1 MINRVYS
8 MDLIRAL
15 ATMLVVIVHTK
26 YYFFSNTIYFLIFSV
41 WKVAG
46 TVGVPLFVILT
57 GYLMFQRKFTDGDY
71 LKRYI
76 SRNLLPLFIAFESW
90 NILWNLLRYTY
101 VADPPQKWMAV
112 AKAALFMGDTLSA
125 LWYLPMTIALYLGMP
140 ILSIAFHQIR
150 EPAYRKLIA
159 AALLLS
165 GTLIPSIASILS
177 LFGKK
182 TAIHSV
188 LRMNIFGASVWGE
201 SVWMIYLL
209 AGYYISQ
216 KGLKRI
222 SSLKLGLMG
231 VLVPFSIMY
240 AVELTKHTVQHYDFV
255 LVVVLSISVFEL
267 LTRTE
272 NFLHEHPTGYHLIK
286 QISEVSFAIYMLHVY
301 VCGAIIKGIEKF
313 ILGHSITQSLPW
325 TTDIFFYLVFI
336 LLSVLIIGCMANV
349 LAQNRFI
356 KKYLFLMK

>member
-1 MINRVYS
+1 MKNRQCAI
-8 MDLIRAL
+8 DLIRTL
-15 ATMLVVIVHTK
+15 AMILVIVVHTK
-26 YYFFSNTIYFLIFSV
+26 TYFFSKNVYFPIFSV
-41 WKVAG
+41 WKVVG

-57 GYLMFQRKFTDGDY
+57 GYLMFHRNFTDPEY

-76 SRNLLPLFIAFESW
+76 SRNLLPLLVAFEVW
-90 NILWNLLRYTY
+90 NIVWNLLRYTY
-101 VADPPQKWMAV
+101 VFDSPQKWSAV
-112 AKAALFMGDTLSA
+112 VKTALFMGDTLSA

-140 ILSIAFHQIR
+140 ILSIAFHQIHVSSYHKIL
-150 EPAYRKLIA
+150 AV
-159 AALLLS
+159 ALLFS
-165 GTLIPSIASILS
+165 GTLIPSVAPILS
-177 LFGKK
+177 IFGKK
-182 TAIHSV
+182 AGIHSV

-216 KGLKRI
+216 KGLKKI
-222 SSLKLGLMG
+222 SSWKLGLLGAM
-231 VLVPFSIMY
+231 VPFGIMY
-240 AVELTKHTVQHYDFV
+240 AIEMTNHSVQHYDFV
-255 LVVVLSISVFEL
+255 LVVILSISVFEL

-272 NFLHEHPTGYHLIK
+272 SFLQKHQMIYSLVEK
-286 QISEVSFAIYMLHVY
+286 ISAVSFAVYMLHVY

-336 LLSVLIIGCMANV
+336 LLSVLIIGCIANV